1 MKRNKKIMS
10 AILAM
15 TVFATSVFAIPMDA
29 QAASMKLNKTKA
41 TIKVGESV
49 TLKVKNTKK
58 KVKWSSSKRSV
69 ATVTVKGKVT
79 GKKAGTAKITAKV
92 GTKKL
97 SCNVTVKKKTTSN
110 SKYSGNYKRLVNYIK
125 TYGRTNSSGD
135 KVIQDTYVYN
145 STMAYKYGIIYM
157 SKKNTIEF
165 VSYAT
170 STGSTEFTD
179 GIAIDVKLSK
189 LNQGEGMYVFT
200 SDNSGILCHTT
211 TSLSKIKSKNNNLN
225 WQFDKVSNGT
235 VSAAKKL
242 TNSQL
247 SVAYLLWDDLV
258 KDNVGMNLT
267 DLGFGK

>member
-110 SKYSGNYKRLVNYIK
+110 SKYSGNYKKLVNYIK

-135 KVIQDTYVYN
+135 KVLQDTYVYN
-145 STMAYKYGIIYM
+145 STLAYKYGIIYM
-157 SKKNTIEF
+157 SQKNTIEF
-165 VSYAT
+165 VSYSV
-170 STGSTEFTD
+170 STGTPAFTD
-179 GIAIDVKLSK
+179 GIAIDVNLSK
-189 LNQGEGMYVFT
+189 LNQGEGMYVFQ
-200 SDNSGILCHTT
+200 SDDSGIVCHTT
-211 TSLSKIKSKNNNLN
+211 TNLIRVKSKNNSLN
-225 WQFDKVSNGT
+225 WQFDSLTNKTVSN
-235 VSAAKKL
+235 AKKQ
-242 TNSQL
+242 TNNQL
-247 SVAYLLWDDLV
+247 NVAYVLWNDLV
-258 KDNVGMNLT
+258 KDNLGMSLT